1 MKQWMINCVLFIIC
15 LTALGFSLM
24 KITPFEIEEEAYVGI
39 ITTLLSLAVAFVI
52 GYQIYNAVE
61 LKNDIKEQ
69 RRLLELTKKENDEY
83 KNYLVKQK
91 YQTQEGFDIISAL
104 MTYNN
109 GGVAS
114 PINAFAQ
121 MHHALLS
128 SIETDRT
135 DYEWI
140 FMNMRKFISE
150 FSSLAFIQSSDVGND
165 GNYYICDNNK
175 RVQKLSEFIDSQLK
189 PLYEEGALL
198 RKNPNF
204 VKIEIEYN
212 RVMKAFTKALDII
225 KENPIMNVMPEDFK
239 KKILNPT

>member
-1 MKQWMINCVLFIIC
+1 
-15 LTALGFSLM
+15 
-24 KITPFEIEEEAYVGI
+24 
-39 ITTLLSLAVAFVI
+39 
-52 GYQIYNAVE
+52 
-61 LKNDIKEQ
+61 
-69 RRLLELTKKENDEY
+69 
-83 KNYLVKQK
+83 
-91 YQTQEGFDIISAL
+91 
-104 MTYNN
+104 
-109 GGVAS
+109 
-114 PINAFAQ
+114 

-150 FSSLAFIQSSDVGND
+150 FSSRAFTQGPFTEK
-165 GNYYICDNNK
+165 GGEYYICDNNK
-175 RVQKLSEFIDSQLK
+175 RVQKLSEFIDFQLK

>member
-24 KITPFEIEEEAYVGI
+24 KITPFEIGEDAYVGV

-61 LKNDIKEQ
+61 LKNDVKEQ

-104 MTYNN
+104 MIYNS
-109 GGVAS
+109 GGITS

-150 FSSLAFIQSSDVGND
+150 FSSRAFTQGSFTENG
-165 GNYYICDNNK
+165 GEYYICDNNK

-189 PLYEEGALL
+189 PLYEEGTLL

-212 RVMKAFTKALDII
+212 RVMKAFAKALDII
-225 KENPIMNVMPEDFK
+225 KDKPNVNVMPEDFK
-239 KKILNPT
+239 KEVLNPT

>member
-1 MKQWMINCVLFIIC
+1 MKQWMINCMLFIIC

-24 KITPFEIEEEAYVGI
+24 KITPFEIGEDAYISV

-61 LKNDIKEQ
+61 LKNDVKEQ

-91 YQTQEGFDIISAL
+91 YQTQEGFDVISAL
-104 MTYNN
+104 MTYSS
-109 GGVAS
+109 GGDTS

-150 FSSLAFIQSSDVGND
+150 FSSRAFTQGPFTEK
-165 GNYYICDNNK
+165 GGEYYICDNNK

-212 RVMKAFTKALDII
+212 RVMKAFAKALDII

-239 KKILNPT
+239 MKILNPT

>member
-15 LTALGFSLM
+15 LTALGFSLI
-24 KITPFEIEEEAYVGI
+24 KITPFEIGEDAYVGV

-61 LKNDIKEQ
+61 LKNDVKEQ

-104 MTYNN
+104 MTYNS
-109 GGVAS
+109 GGITN

-128 SIETDRT
+128 SIEST
-135 DYEWI
+135 Y
-140 FMNMRKFISE
+140 F
-150 FSSLAFIQSSDVGND
+150 L
-165 GNYYICDNNK
+165 
-175 RVQKLSEFIDSQLK
+175 
-189 PLYEEGALL
+189 
-198 RKNPNF
+198 
-204 VKIEIEYN
+204 
-212 RVMKAFTKALDII
+212 
-225 KENPIMNVMPEDFK
+225 
-239 KKILNPT
+239 

>member
-24 KITPFEIEEEAYVGI
+24 KITPFEIGEDAYVGF

-61 LKNDIKEQ
+61 LKNDVKEQ

-104 MTYNN
+104 QIYNSDN
-109 GGVAS
+109 NAMNKF
-114 PINAFAQ
+114 NAFAQ

-140 FMNMRKFISE
+140 FMKMRKFISE
-150 FSSLAFIQSSDVGND
+150 FSPLAFTLGGTIVEDLIYV
-165 GNYYICDNNK
+165 NNK
-175 RVQKLSEFIDSQLK
+175 AYKFSEFIDSQLN
-189 PLYEEGALL
+189 PLYEEEALL
-198 RKNPNF
+198 RKKSNF

-212 RVMKAFTKALDII
+212 RVMKAFAKALDII

>member
-24 KITPFEIEEEAYVGI
+24 KITPFEIGEDAYVGV

-61 LKNDIKEQ
+61 LKNDVKEQ

-104 MTYNN
+104 MTYSS
-109 GGVAS
+109 GGITS

-150 FSSLAFIQSSDVGND
+150 FSSRAFTQGSFTENG
-165 GNYYICDNNK
+165 GEYYICDNNK

-189 PLYEEGALL
+189 PLYEEGTLL

-212 RVMKAFTKALDII
+212 RVMKAFAKALDII
-225 KENPIMNVMPEDFK
+225 KDKPNVNVMPEDFK
-239 KKILNPT
+239 KEVLNPT

>member
-24 KITPFEIEEEAYVGI
+24 KITPFEIGEDAYVGV

-61 LKNDIKEQ
+61 LKNDVKEQ
-69 RRLLELTKKENDEY
+69 RQLLELTKKENNEY

-91 YQTQEGFDIISAL
+91 YQTQEGFDVISAL
-104 MTYNN
+104 MTYNS
-109 GGVAS
+109 GGDTS

-150 FSSLAFIQSSDVGND
+150 FSSRAFTQGPFTEK
-165 GNYYICDNNK
+165 GGEYYICDNNK

-212 RVMKAFTKALDII
+212 RVMKAFTRALDII
-225 KENPIMNVMPEDFK
+225 KDKPNVNVMPEDFK
-239 KKILNPT
+239 KEVLNPT

>member
-24 KITPFEIEEEAYVGI
+24 KITPFEIGEDAYVGI

-61 LKNDIKEQ
+61 LKNDVKEQ
-69 RRLLELTKKENDEY
+69 RRLLELAKKENDEY

-104 MTYNN
+104 MTYNS
-109 GGVAS
+109 GGDTS

-150 FSSLAFIQSSDVGND
+150 LSS
-165 GNYYICDNNK
+165 
-175 RVQKLSEFIDSQLK
+175 R
-189 PLYEEGALL
+189 
-198 RKNPNF
+198 
-204 VKIEIEYN
+204 
-212 RVMKAFTKALDII
+212 AFTQGPFTEKLR
-225 KENPIMNVMPEDFK
+225 
-239 KKILNPT
+239 

>member
-15 LTALGFSLM
+15 LTALWFSLM
-24 KITPFEIEEEAYVGI
+24 KITPFEIGEEAYVGI

-61 LKNDIKEQ
+61 LKNDVKEQ

-91 YQTQEGFDIISAL
+91 YQTQEGFDVISAL
-104 MTYNN
+104 MTYNS
-109 GGVAS
+109 GGDTS

-150 FSSLAFIQSSDVGND
+150 FSSHAFTQGSFTEKG
-165 GNYYICDNNK
+165 GEYYICDNNK
-175 RVQKLSEFIDSQLK
+175 RVQKLSKFIDSQLK
-189 PLYEEGALL
+189 PLYEEGTLL
-198 RKNPNF
+198 RKKSNF

-239 KKILNPT
+239 KEILNPT

>member
-61 LKNDIKEQ
+61 LKNDVKEQ

-91 YQTQEGFDIISAL
+91 YQTQEGFDLISAL

-140 FMNMRKFISE
+140 FMNMRKFICE
-150 FSSLAFIQSSDVGND
+150 FSSRTFTQGSFTEKG
-165 GNYYICDNNK
+165 GEYYICDNNK
-175 RVQKLSEFIDSQLK
+175 RVQKFSEFIDSQLN

-225 KENPIMNVMPEDFK
+225 KENPIKNVMPEYFK

>member
-24 KITPFEIEEEAYVGI
+24 KITPFEIGEDAYVGV

-61 LKNDIKEQ
+61 LKNAVKEQ

-104 MTYNN
+104 MTYNS
-109 GGVAS
+109 GGITS

-128 SIETDRT
+128 
-135 DYEWI
+135 
-140 FMNMRKFISE
+140 
-150 FSSLAFIQSSDVGND
+150 
-165 GNYYICDNNK
+165 
-175 RVQKLSEFIDSQLK
+175 LK
-189 PLYEEGALL
+189 KTSY
-198 RKNPNF
+198 
-204 VKIEIEYN
+204 
-212 RVMKAFTKALDII
+212 
-225 KENPIMNVMPEDFK
+225 K
-239 KKILNPT
+239 K

>member
-24 KITPFEIEEEAYVGI
+24 KITPFEIGEDAYVGV

-61 LKNDIKEQ
+61 LKNDVKEQ

-83 KNYLVKQK
+83 NNYLVKQK
-91 YQTQEGFDIISAL
+91 YQSQEGCDLISAL

-150 FSSLAFIQSSDVGND
+150 FSPLAFTQSSGVGND
-165 GNYYICDNNK
+165 GNYHICDNNK
-175 RVQKLSEFIDSQLK
+175 RSQKFSEFIDSQLK
-189 PLYEEGALL
+189 SLYEEEALL

-225 KENPIMNVMPEDFK
+225 KENPIKNVMPEDFK

>member
-24 KITPFEIEEEAYVGI
+24 KITPFEIEGEAYVGI

-61 LKNDIKEQ
+61 LKNDVKEQ

-150 FSSLAFIQSSDVGND
+150 FSSLAFTQSSDVGND

-239 KKILNPT
+239 KEILNPK

>member
-61 LKNDIKEQ
+61 LKNDVKEQ

-128 SIETDRT
+128 VLETDRT

-150 FSSLAFIQSSDVGND
+150 FSSLAFTQSSGVGND
-165 GNYYICDNNK
+165 VNYHICDNNK
-175 RVQKLSEFIDSQLK
+175 RFQKLSEFIDSQLK
-189 PLYEEGALL
+189 PLYEEETLL

>member
-1 MKQWMINCVLFIIC
+1 
-15 LTALGFSLM
+15 
-24 KITPFEIEEEAYVGI
+24 
-39 ITTLLSLAVAFVI
+39 
-52 GYQIYNAVE
+52 
-61 LKNDIKEQ
+61 
-69 RRLLELTKKENDEY
+69 
-83 KNYLVKQK
+83 
-91 YQTQEGFDIISAL
+91 
-104 MTYNN
+104 MTYNS
-109 GGVAS
+109 GGITS

-150 FSSLAFIQSSDVGND
+150 FSSRAFTQGSFTENG
-165 GNYYICDNNK
+165 GEYYICDNNE

-189 PLYEEGALL
+189 PLYEEGTLL

-212 RVMKAFTKALDII
+212 RVMKAFTKALDLI

>member
-24 KITPFEIEEEAYVGI
+24 KISPFEIGEEAYVGI

-61 LKNDIKEQ
+61 LKNDVKEQ

-83 KNYLVKQK
+83 KNYIVKQK
-91 YQTQEGFDIISAL
+91 YQTQEGFDVISAF

-109 GGVAS
+109 GGDTS
-114 PINAFAQ
+114 SINAFAQ

-150 FSSLAFIQSSDVGND
+150 FSSCAFTQKSLTEKEGE
-165 GNYYICDNNK
+165 YYICDNNK

-239 KKILNPT
+239 KEVLNPT

>member
-24 KITPFEIEEEAYVGI
+24 KITPFEIGEDAYVGI

-61 LKNDIKEQ
+61 LKNDVKEQ
-69 RRLLELTKKENDEY
+69 RRLLELTKKENNEY

-91 YQTQEGFDIISAL
+91 YQTQEGFDVISAL
-104 MTYNN
+104 MIYNS
-109 GGVAS
+109 GGDTS

-150 FSSLAFIQSSDVGND
+150 FSSRAFTQGPFTEK
-165 GNYYICDNNK
+165 GGEYYICDNNK
-175 RVQKLSEFIDSQLK
+175 RVQELSEFIDFQLK

-198 RKNPNF
+198 CKNPNF

>member
-61 LKNDIKEQ
+61 LKNDVKEQ

-91 YQTQEGFDIISAL
+91 YQAQEGFDIISAL

-150 FSSLAFIQSSDVGND
+150 FSSLAFTQGPFTEK
-165 GNYYICDNNK
+165 GGEYYICDNNK
-175 RVQKLSEFIDSQLK
+175 RAQKLSEFIDSQLK

-198 RKNPNF
+198 RK
-204 VKIEIEYN
+204 
-212 RVMKAFTKALDII
+212 
-225 KENPIMNVMPEDFK
+225 KEQFCKDRN
-239 KKILNPT
+239 